1 MLSNCFSKK
10 ERLCDSLEIKT
21 LFLKGDKM
29 YEYPFQVLW
38 KENYNSQSPL
48 KIAISIPKKKVS
60 NASKRN
66 HIKRFIREA
75 YRKKKF
81 VLLEKLLKKNKSMN
95 LMLVY
100 TLPSILSSTEIEDK
114 ISVTLQRLVEKI

>member
-10 ERLCDSLEIKT
+10 DRLCGSFEIKS
-21 LFLKGDKM
+21 LFLTGDKM

-48 KIAISIPKKKVS
+48 KIAISVPKKKVS

-66 HIKRFIREA
+66 QIKRLIREA

-81 VLLEKLLKKNKSMN
+81 VLVEKLLKKNKSMN
-95 LMLVY
+95 LMLIY
-100 TLPSILSSTEIEDK
+100 TLPSILSFTEIEDK
-114 ISVTLQRLVEKI
+114 ISLTLQRLVEEI

>member
-10 ERLCDSLEIKT
+10 DRLCGSFEIKSLILT
-21 LFLKGDKM
+21 GDKM

-48 KIAISIPKKKVS
+48 KIAISVPKKKVS

-66 HIKRFIREA
+66 QIKRLIREA

-81 VLLEKLLKKNKSMN
+81 VLVEKLLKKNKSMN
-95 LMLVY
+95 LMLIY
-100 TLPSILSSTEIEDK
+100 TLPSILSFTEIEDK
-114 ISVTLQRLVEKI
+114 ISLTLQRLVEEI